1 MDIRR
6 LEYFVTI
13 VNAGT
18 ITRAA
23 EMLYL
28 AQPALSQ
35 HVASLEN
42 DFGHQL
48 LVRSRKGVEPTA
60 AGQVV
65 YRYALDV
72 LRLESTV
79 REELDT
85 DSDSPSGTVVI
96 GIATYTIGS
105 MLMVPILQAIRS
117 RYPRIVIRLVETLTV
132 VHSQAIRMGQ
142 LDAALIFDPGPVKGV
157 SFSRVS
163 DDELCLVTP
172 AAMPL
177 PDATSEEV
185 PLAALAPLQFLLPP
199 RSHTLRRLLE
209 SAFRQ
214 NGMEL
219 DVVVELEHMRPL
231 GEAISLGL
239 GVTVLPR
246 PAAEAMFTAD
256 EFAIRRIVEPTI
268 MSAFAVATRDEEVRS
283 PAIVAVTEVL
293 HEFVT
298 MGSAHA
304 GGQFRAR

>member
-1 MDIRR
+1 MDTRR
-6 LEYFVTI
+6 LQYFVTI
-13 VNAGT
+13 VDAGT

-23 EMLYL
+23 EMLHL

-42 DFGHQL
+42 EFGHQL

-60 AGQVV
+60 AGQAV
-65 YRYALDV
+65 YRYALDA

-79 REELDT
+79 RKELDT
-85 DSDSPSGTVVI
+85 DSDTPSGTVMI
-96 GIATYTIGS
+96 GLATFSIGS

-157 SFSRVS
+157 RFDRVS
-163 DDELCLVTP
+163 HDELCLVTP
-172 AAMPL
+172 AEMPV
-177 PDATSEEV
+177 PGASAEEV
-185 PLAALAPLQFLLPP
+185 PLSALGPLQFLLPP

-214 NGMEL
+214 NSMEL

-246 PAAEAMFTAD
+246 PAAEAMFAGG

-268 MSAFAVATRDEEVRS
+268 MSSFTVATRDEEPRS
-283 PAIVAVTEVL
+283 PAIIAVTDVL

-298 MGSAHA
+298 MGAAHE
-304 GGQFRAR
+304 GEQP

>member
-35 HVASLEN
+35 HVTSLEN
-42 DFGHQL
+42 EFGHQL

-79 REELDT
+79 REQLDA
-85 DSDSPSGTVVI
+85 DSDTPSGTVII
-96 GIATYTIGS
+96 GLATFSIGS

-142 LDAALIFDPGPVKGV
+142 LDAALIFYPGPVKGV

-163 DDELCLVTP
+163 HDELCLVTP
-172 AAMPL
+172 AEMTL
-177 PDATSEEV
+177 PGATSEDV
-185 PLAALAPLQFLLPP
+185 PLKTMADLQFLLPP

-214 NGMEL
+214 NGLEL

-256 EFAIRRIVEPTI
+256 EFTIRRIVEPTI
-268 MSAFAVATRDEEVRS
+268 MSSFTVAMRDEAVHS
-283 PAIVAVTEVL
+283 PALEAVVEVL

-298 MGSAHA
+298 EGSTPPA
-304 GGQFRAR
+304 GQP